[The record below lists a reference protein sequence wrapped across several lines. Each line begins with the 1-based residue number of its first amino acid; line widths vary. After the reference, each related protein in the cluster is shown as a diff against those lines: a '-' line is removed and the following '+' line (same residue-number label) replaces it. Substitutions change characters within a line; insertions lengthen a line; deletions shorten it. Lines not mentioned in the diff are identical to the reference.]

1 MSDDGINV
9 VGLFDGMSCGQEAL
23 KQLGIKVNN
32 YYAFEICKSAIFVAN
47 KNHPNTIQCGN
58 VLGWKEQDIPW
69 EDVDLVLA
77 GTPCQDFSIAR
88 AALKLDRKGLDG
100 EKSSLFYIGC
110 DILDHVKKMNPKVKF
125 LFENVKMNKESE
137 QELNEY
143 LDVDGVHI
151 NSINFSFQ
159 SRQRIYWCN
168 WDIDGVVDRGVSFQ
182 DHKDTDFD
190 YCNKFKVNKT
200 PSRIRMW
207 NDGLGRTNAGSCS
220 NITNSE
226 KIGCVTVKQDRCPN
240 SGLIEHGDFC
250 RYLTTRE
257 LEKAQTLPVDYT
269 KGLSCNQAQKVIGN
283 GWNIET
289 VKHIFKSM
297 ELHK

>member
-1 MSDDGINV
+1 MSDKGINV
-9 VGLFDGMSCGQEAL
+9 VAGFDGVSCGLEAL
-23 KQLGIKVNN
+23 KQLGIKVNK
-32 YYAFEICKSAIFVAN
+32 YYAFEICKSAIFVSN
-47 KNHPNTIQCGN
+47 KNHPEVMQCGN
-58 VLGWKEQDIPW
+58 ILGWKNQDIPW
-69 EDVDLVLA
+69 EDIDLVIA

-88 AALKLDRKGLDG
+88 VALKFDRKGLEGD
-100 EKSSLFYIGC
+100 KSSLFYVGC
-110 DILDHVKKMNPKVKF
+110 DMLDHVKKVNPKVKF
-125 LFENVKMNKESE
+125 LFENVKMDKTAESE
-137 QELNEY
+137 LNQY
-143 LDVDGVHI
+143 LGVKGVHI

-168 WDIDGVVDRGVSFQ
+168 WKIEDVVDREVSFQ

-190 YCNKFKVNKT
+190 YCNQFKTNKT

-207 NDGLGRTNAGSCS
+207 NDGLGRTNTGSCN
-220 NITNSE
+220 NITNAK

-257 LEKAQTLPVDYT
+257 LEKAQTLPEGYT
-269 KGLSCNQAQKVIGN
+269 EGLSYNQAQKVIGN

-289 VKHIFKSM
+289 IKHIFKSGG
-297 ELHK
+297 LH